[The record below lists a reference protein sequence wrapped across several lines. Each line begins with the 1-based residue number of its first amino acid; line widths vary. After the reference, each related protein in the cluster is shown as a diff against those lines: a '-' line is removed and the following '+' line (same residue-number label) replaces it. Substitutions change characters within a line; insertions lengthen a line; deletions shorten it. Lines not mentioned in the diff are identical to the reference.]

1 MFGIKG
7 CEKEYMNLL
16 EIDVYIYSGFPKWD
30 LERRGNE
37 IAIFSY
43 IAEER
48 KFALFLLRRG
58 RERVH
63 HRRRSKRKKEQV
75 GKEAEGNTSRRG
87 RWIFARIDLTS
98 KMVREGIQGRK
109 ADKEEYEDEGTRA
122 WKTKP

>member
-1 MFGIKG
+1 
-7 CEKEYMNLL
+7 MNLL

-48 KFALFLLRRG
+48 KFALLLLTRG

-63 HRRRSKRKKEQV
+63 RRRNKGEKERG
-75 GKEAEGNTSRRG
+75 GKEG
-87 RWIFARIDLTS
+87 
-98 KMVREGIQGRK
+98 EGILVE
-109 ADKEEYEDEGTRA
+109 AEDGYLPELIRQVR
-122 WKTKP
+122 